1 MNVVRRRLLHTLR
14 GGAAPSETLKRR
26 ALELEKKRKTRHSKT
41 KDQFIVTVP
50 ESLSFLDTATIPM
63 YFAAIG
69 IALLAKL
76 LMTVRHHHSSYYQ
89 CHDYYYSDSSR
100 RTPRVR

>member
-76 LMTVRHHHSSYYQ
+76 LMTLHEKELHACLQ
-89 CHDYYYSDSSR
+89 
-100 RTPRVR
+100 